1 MYSSLSNTA
10 SVGTANV
17 SNSNV
22 SNTANAI
29 SNANVSNAND
39 VDTEEGGIEIIKQ
52 KGIFINSYDNSY
64 ENTKIE
70 NINTFLEKETITNK
84 TETWNKL
91 DKTGKIRL
99 LNNYVD
105 TLIPV
110 HNLSFTEVSDLKKYL
125 IESLDKK
132 KLQHVKDV
140 HCDKATGK
148 IISIPTLQ
156 FNGATKK
163 FTLKRAEKRVSTLKS
178 LGKGKKHSPT
188 SILNKV

>member
-1 MYSSLSNTA
+1 MYANSIISNT
-10 SVGTANV
+10 S
-17 SNSNV
+17 SIS
-22 SNTANAI
+22 ANA
-29 SNANVSNAND
+29 SASDNND
-39 VDTEEGGIEIIKQ
+39 LGIENARQ

-84 TETWNKL
+84 TESWNKL

-105 TLIPV
+105 TLVPV
-110 HNLSFTEVSDLKKYL
+110 HNLSPTDVSELKKYL
-125 IESLDKK
+125 FESLDKK

-140 HCDKATGK
+140 HCDKTTGK

-156 FNGATKK
+156 FNGTTKK

-178 LGKGKKHSPT
+178 LGKGKKHSPS
-188 SILNKV
+188 SIINKLQ